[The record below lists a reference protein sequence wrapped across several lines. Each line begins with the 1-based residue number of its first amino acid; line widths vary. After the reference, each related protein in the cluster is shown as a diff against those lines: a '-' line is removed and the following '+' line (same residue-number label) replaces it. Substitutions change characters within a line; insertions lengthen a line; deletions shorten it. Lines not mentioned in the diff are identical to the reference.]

1 MTLTPDVSVIIP
13 THNRKSLLALSLRSA
28 LRQRDVELEVVVVDD
43 GSRDGSADA
52 VEQLGDERVYTVRND
67 PAQGVSV
74 ARNRGIHMSRGG
86 WIAFLDDDDLWAPE
100 KLSAQLEVARQTGRG
115 WAYAGSANFSDAL
128 KAIGG
133 APPPSP
139 EEVMA
144 RLPVM
149 NRIPGGCSGVIVERG
164 TLAASG
170 GFDPGLRPLADW
182 DLWIRIAR
190 HGPPACVARPLV
202 GYRVHPG
209 NMSSDLQ
216 LMLWELAIVER
227 QYGVRADRAAFYR
240 HLARL
245 CLRAGRTGRALAYF
259 GKAAMRERAYL
270 TGDFR
275 LDAAGTLR
283 ARIRALRGDGR
294 AAGNGEAG
302 TPANDRYEQFAAWRR
317 QAQEWLD
324 DLKQDVGENHA

>member
-1 MTLTPDVSVIIP
+1 LTPEVSVVIP
-13 THNRKSLLALSLRSA
+13 THNRKALLALSLRSA
-28 LRQRDVELEVVVVDD
+28 LRQRDSDLEVVVVDD
-43 GSRDGSADA
+43 GSTDGSAEA
-52 VEQLGDERVYTVRND
+52 VERLGDERVYTVRND

-74 ARNRGIHMSRGG
+74 ARNRGIHLSRGG

-115 WAYAGSANFSDAL
+115 WAYVGSANFSDAL
-128 KAIGG
+128 KAVGG

-149 NRIPGGCSGVIVERG
+149 NSVPGGCSGVIVERA

-182 DLWIRIAR
+182 DMWIRIAR

-202 GYRVHPG
+202 GYRVHSG
-209 NMSSDLQ
+209 NMSLDLQ
-216 LMLWELAIVER
+216 LMLWELAMVER
-227 QYGVRADRAAFYR
+227 RYGVRGDRAAFYR

-245 CLRAGRTGRALAYF
+245 CLRAGRTARALAYF
-259 GKAAMRERAYL
+259 GKAAMRESAYL
-270 TGDFR
+270 RGDFR
-275 LDAAGTLR
+275 LDTAEILR
-283 ARIRALRGDGR
+283 ARIRALRRDGTV
-294 AAGNGEAG
+294 AGNGGAG
-302 TPANDRYEQFAAWRR
+302 APENDRYEPFAAWRR
-317 QAQEWLD
+317 EAQEWLD
-324 DLKQDVGENHA
+324 DFKQDENHH